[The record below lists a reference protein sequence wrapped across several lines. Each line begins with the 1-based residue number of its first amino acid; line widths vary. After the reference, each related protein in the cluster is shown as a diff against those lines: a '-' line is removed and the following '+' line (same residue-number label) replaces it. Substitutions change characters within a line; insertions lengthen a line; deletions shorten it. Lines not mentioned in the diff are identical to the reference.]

1 MNCPSGSKKRYA
13 SFYLKFYSKNNTL
26 RMKYFSREIAAALFE
41 KPRRESICRRE
52 TKNDRK

>member
-41 KPRRESICRRE
+41 EPRRESICRRE